1 MPSTRPTKSS
11 RAAIQRRKSEA
22 AQAASSYLEAF
33 MKFTKAHGIGNDFI
47 IVSEADVPKDWPAW
61 AVKLCDRNKG
71 IGGDGILIVGIDAP
85 GNVARMRLLN
95 PDGSHGEI
103 SGNGVRC
110 VGAYA
115 FSRGLLPVAHTVVP
129 APGPRPVVVTQTG
142 PRKFEVDTDLGLPG
156 LRSEQVPFAVAALDR
171 VVDHAIDV
179 DGETVRLTCCSM
191 GNPHA
196 AIFVDEKDAV
206 AAMMRLGPKIENH
219 RLFPNRTNVEFV
231 TVISRGELRVRFWER
246 GVGVTQASG
255 TGSASALVASVL
267 TGRSERQVVVYC
279 DGGELRERWIEDGAL
294 MQRGAVEI
302 VFDGEWFE

>member
-1 MPSTRPTKSS
+1 
-11 RAAIQRRKSEA
+11 
-22 AQAASSYLEAF
+22 

-47 IVSEADVPKDWPAW
+47 IVSEADVPKEWSPW
-61 AVKLCDRNKG
+61 AIRLCDRNKG

-115 FSRGLLPVAHTVVP
+115 FSRGFLPASHTVVP
-129 APGPRPVVVTQTG
+129 APGPRPVVVKEIG
-142 PRKFEVDTDLGLPG
+142 PRKFEVDTNLGVPG
-156 LRSEQVPFAVAALDR
+156 LRSEQVPFALAALER
-171 VVDHAIDV
+171 VVDHEIDV
-179 DGETVRLTCCSM
+179 DGERVRITCCSM
-191 GNPHA
+191 GNPHSA
-196 AIFVDEKDAV
+196 VFVDEKDAV
-206 AAMMRLGPKIENH
+206 AAMMRLGSKIENH

-231 TVISRGELRVRFWER
+231 TVLSRSQLRVRFWER

-267 TGRSERQVVVYC
+267 TGRSDREVNVIC
-279 DGGELRERWIEDGAL
+279 DGGELWESWLEGSPL
-294 MQRGAVEI
+294 LQRGAVEI
-302 VFDGEWFE
+302 VFDGDWFD